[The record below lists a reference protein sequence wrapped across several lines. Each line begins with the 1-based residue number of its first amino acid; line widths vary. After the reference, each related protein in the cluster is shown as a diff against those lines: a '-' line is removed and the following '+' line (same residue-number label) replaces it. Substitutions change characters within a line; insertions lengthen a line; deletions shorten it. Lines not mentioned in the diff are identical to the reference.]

1 MRGLTVD
8 THVLVFALLAS
19 CGGIVG
25 TGLVLWKE
33 PFVRAWSVVAIALAA
48 GAMAATAVTHL
59 FPEAV
64 HEAPRTAPY
73 WTLGGFAAF
82 FLLYQLAS
90 FHACGKG
97 LTHLHAVGTLAL
109 LGILVHSFFDGV
121 AIGAAF
127 SASEGA
133 GRVVSGAVFVHE
145 VPEGA
150 YTIAILLHSGMPRG
164 RAIAWA
170 LLNGLLTP
178 LGAGIATAVS
188 ADLRSHV
195 LAPLLGLSAGT
206 FLYVAASN
214 LVPEAQRVSSRRNAL
229 AFVLGIVLVL
239 GLGALSDA
247 LGLGHAHG
255 TGETPA
261 HDHGHDGHGH

>member
-1 MRGLTVD
+1 MD
-8 THVLVFALLAS
+8 PHVLLYALLAS
-19 CGGIVG
+19 CGGVVG
-25 TGLVLWKE
+25 TVLVLWKE
-33 PFVRAWSVVAIALAA
+33 PLVRAWSVAAIALAA

-64 HEAPRTAPY
+64 HEAPTTAPY

-82 FLLYQLAS
+82 FLAYQLAS
-90 FHACGKG
+90 FHACGQG

-145 VPEGA
+145 IPEGA

-164 RAIAWA
+164 RAILWSV
-170 LLNGLLTP
+170 LNGLLTP
-178 LGAGIATAVS
+178 VGAAVALS
-188 ADLRSHV
+188 VSTEMRGVV

-229 AFVLGIVLVL
+229 AFVLGIALVL
-239 GLGALSDA
+239 GLGRLADA
-247 LGLGHAHG
+247 LGLGHSHG
-255 TGETPA
+255 APEAPA
-261 HDHGHDGHGH
+261 HDHEHDGHGH